1 MKQFSQFPCCNS
13 LPSTK
18 ERICLPAAANRSS
31 VFRVFAD
38 GTLLVSE
45 KGRHLRCSGALPRK
59 NPGCWIFAIGPR
71 TDPVSNT
78 PTKTNL
84 PTFAP
89 DPRQGRCSAGHPPS
103 RASIVGHHLCLR
115 SRRRRAPDNSGKV
128 QEVPAGSHTGIKV
141 LRKRRTR
148 TASESGL
155 HGDPRIGK
163 LQAIRYDVSSSR
175 RTISAAPAPPIEAPP
190 QARFLQ
196 TATLG
201 WIGTWWAHWV
211 DAIDSRPSVLAGVDQ
226 RCVLSARLSPSCS
239 LALSLLF
246 ATMAE
251 KGYPGLFERRA
262 V

>member
-1 MKQFSQFPCCNS
+1 MCLRTAHCWSARRDGTCAAVVHCPAKTRDVGSSRSGLALTPCPTHQPRPTYRLLLLIRDRGGV
-13 LPSTK
+13 LPV
-18 ERICLPAAANRSS
+18 ILQAAPRSS
-31 VFRVFAD
+31 A
-38 GTLLVSE
+38 T
-45 KGRHLRCSGALPRK
+45 
-59 NPGCWIFAIGPR
+59 
-71 TDPVSNT
+71 
-78 PTKTNL
+78 
-84 PTFAP
+84 TFACAHGDAAHP
-89 DPRQGRCSAGHPPS
+89 TTAARYRKCQQG
-103 RASIVGHHLCLR
+103 VW
-115 SRRRRAPDNSGKV
+115 
-128 QEVPAGSHTGIKV
+128 SHTGIKV

-175 RTISAAPAPPIEAPP
+175 HTISAAPAPPIEAPP

-211 DAIDSRPSVLAGVDQ
+211 DAIDSRLSVLAGVDK